1 MLTENAVLARMR
13 QAEKQE
19 VPFTNYGIA
28 IAFMT
33 GALERSLR
41 LFPALHRLLPGDTE

>member
-1 MLTENAVLARMR
+1 MLTEAAVQARMR
-13 QAEKQE
+13 QAIAQG

-28 IAFMT
+28 IALMT

-41 LFPALHRLLPGDTE
+41 LFPDQHRMLTEGRT

>member
-1 MLTENAVLARMR
+1 MNQAIR
-13 QAEKQE
+13 QD

-41 LFPALHRLLPGDTE
+41 LFPALHSLLTEGGT